1 MINVTF
7 WAILAIICRVVCA
20 SEASFRAFLTARCSV
35 GVEPTYRAFFTCT
48 ITTYIS
54 AVPSARAV
62 YALVPGSVGAFVAV
76 KCVYESFFPL
86 LTRPSPFPCLF
97 IWMRAKPTPPCVT
110 SVIVCIKRVKP
121 ARVAGV
127 QEGVGLVILEKVLQ
141 AMQARDEGE
150 EKDSPR

>member
-1 MINVTF
+1 MYYHD
-7 WAILAIICRVVCA
+7 LYQCR
-20 SEASFRAFLTARCSV
+20 
-35 GVEPTYRAFFTCT
+35 T
-48 ITTYIS
+48 IR
-54 AVPSARAV
+54 PV

-86 LTRPSPFPCLF
+86 LTLPSPFPCLF
-97 IWMRAKPTPPCVT
+97 IWMRAPPTPSRVDII
-110 SVIVCIKRVKP
+110 IVHSKGVKP
-121 ARVAGV
+121 PSVVAGV